1 MWGPLPYPT
10 APAQDVYFSFL
21 TTPAWPVWDVCG
33 EENYDN
39 GLDPI
44 EGDGEV
50 KKKKV
55 EFKETQFKNL
65 FFFCFSRK
73 KNKKFFFLKP
83 KKE

>member
-1 MWGPLPYPT
+1 MSYPGSETVVTYTSPLPYPT

-50 KKKKV
+50 GLK
-55 EFKETQFKNL
+55 KNL
-65 FFFCFSRK
+65 KVSQK
-73 KNKKFFFLKP
+73 I
-83 KKE
+83 